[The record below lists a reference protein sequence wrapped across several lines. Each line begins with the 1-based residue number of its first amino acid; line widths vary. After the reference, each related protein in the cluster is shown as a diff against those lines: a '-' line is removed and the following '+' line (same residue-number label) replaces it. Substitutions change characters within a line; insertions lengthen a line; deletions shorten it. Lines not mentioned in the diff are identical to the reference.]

1 MDKELRKQKAVR
13 FFFPFAPYKMFGS
26 IKLMALLGAIIALRI
41 ILNFVSVKIPGIGV
55 SISFAWVPIMLL
67 GWVFGPIHGIVMGFV
82 LDTLCFAITPSS
94 VWYWMYAIQEPIV
107 GFMAGIAASV
117 CNLRLNIKKANPM
130 YDIMV
135 QQIMLVVFIG
145 TSIACIFVW
154 MGTGSEAVK
163 YFDTY
168 KIVTLVMLGVYIVIM
183 ECFTFIQIKGFEKH
197 KERTLIFIYATMLV
211 TIVIILFSF
220 ALGPI
225 TAVEYLKYVNGIYP
239 DNYLTYGV
247 IFYLV
252 PRVIVES
259 IKTPLEALAM
269 YGLVLATRPLIRNIN
284 NTLQNKW
291 W

>member
-1 MDKELRKQKAVR
+1 
-13 FFFPFAPYKMFGS
+13 
-26 IKLMALLGAIIALRI
+26 
-41 ILNFVSVKIPGIGV
+41 
-55 SISFAWVPIMLL
+55 
-67 GWVFGPIHGIVMGFV
+67 
-82 LDTLCFAITPSS
+82 
-94 VWYWMYAIQEPIV
+94 
-107 GFMAGIAASV
+107 
-117 CNLRLNIKKANPM
+117 
-130 YDIMV
+130 
-135 QQIMLVVFIG
+135 
-145 TSIACIFVW
+145 

-284 NTLQNKW
+284 NTLQNK
-291 W
+291 

>member
-1 MDKELRKQKAVR
+1 MDKQLRKQKAVR
-13 FFFPFAPYKMFGS
+13 FFFPFAPYRMFSS

-41 ILNFVSVKIPGIGV
+41 LLNFISVKIPGIGV
-55 SISFAWVPIMLL
+55 SISFSWVPTMLL
-67 GWVFGPIHGIVMGFV
+67 GWIFGPIHGFIMGFV
-82 LDTLCFAITPSS
+82 LDTLCFAMTPSS
-94 VWYWMYAIQEPIV
+94 VWYWLYAIQEPVV
-107 GFMAGIAASV
+107 GFMAGIASSV
-117 CNLRLNIKKANPM
+117 CALRLNRKKANPM

-145 TSIACIFVW
+145 TSIACILLW
-154 MGTGSEAVK
+154 MGTGEEAIK

-168 KIVTLVMLGVYIVIM
+168 KIITLVMLGAYVVIM

-211 TIVIILFSF
+211 TIVIIVFSF

-225 TAVEYLKYVNGIYP
+225 TAVEYLKYVNGVYP
-239 DNYLTYGV
+239 DNYLLYGT

-259 IKTPLEALAM
+259 IKTPLEALIM
-269 YGLVLATRPLIRNIN
+269 YGLVLATRPIIRNIN
-284 NTLQNKW
+284 NTLANKW
-291 W
+291 